1 MEIAGIHPMLYAFF
15 DADGALRRDG
25 FIRQAAAAEASGAA
39 GVAVL
44 GLGTEVHKLGR
55 DERER
60 AVEWTLGATG
70 GRLPVAVTIAG
81 GPEPDMID
89 AARRAE
95 AAGADWLLLQPPPP
109 PCPGPD
115 LVAHVSAVAG
125 AVGCPVAIQNAPEF
139 LGLGLTVDEIAAL
152 GRASPNVVAVKAE
165 CSAVAAGD
173 LVDALGGRLAVLN
186 GRAGLE
192 LTDNL
197 RAGVAG
203 MIPGIETADHQVACA
218 RAMAAGDEAE
228 AEAVYRSIL
237 PTLAFI
243 MQGLAQ
249 FTTYGKLI
257 AAARL
262 GIEPGPMRRPALE
275 PTARGEAWAERLA
288 RELGPLP
295 H

>member
-1 MEIAGIHPMLYAFF
+1 MAITGIHPMLYAFF
-15 DADGALRRDG
+15 DADGALRREG
-25 FIRQAAAAEASGAA
+25 FARQVAAVEASGAA

-44 GLGTEVHKLGR
+44 GLGTEVGKLGR
-55 DERER
+55 DERAR
-60 AVEWTLGATG
+60 AVEWTLEAAGR
-70 GRLPVAVTIAG
+70 RLPVAVTVPG
-81 GPEPDMID
+81 GPLPDMID
-89 AARRAE
+89 AASRAE
-95 AAGADWLLLQPPPP
+95 AAGAGWLVLQPPPP
-109 PCPGPD
+109 PCSGPD
-115 LVAHVSAVAG
+115 LVEIFAEVAG
-125 AVGCPVAIQNAPEF
+125 AVACPVAIQNAPEF
-139 LGLGLTVDEIAAL
+139 LGLGLAAEELAAL
-152 GRASPNVVAVKAE
+152 GRGSPNVAAVKAE
-165 CSAVAAGD
+165 CSAVAAGE
-173 LVDALGGRLAVLN
+173 LVDTLGEDLSVLN

-203 MIPGIETADHQVACA
+203 MIPGVETADLQVDCA

-228 AEAVYRSIL
+228 AEAIYRRIL

-257 AAARL
+257 AADRL
-262 GIEPGPMRRPALE
+262 GIAPGPMRRPALA
-275 PTARGEAWAERLA
+275 PTARGAAWAERLA

>member
-1 MEIAGIHPMLYAFF
+1 MEIAGIHPMLYALF
-15 DADGALRRDG
+15 DDHGALRREG
-25 FIRQAAAAEASGAA
+25 FVRQVAAAEASGAA

-55 DERER
+55 EERER
-60 AVEWTLGATG
+60 AVGWTIEAAG

-95 AAGADWLLLQPPPP
+95 AAGAGWLLLQPPPP

-115 LVAHVSAVAG
+115 LVARFAAVAA

-139 LGLGLTVDEIAAL
+139 LGLGLSADELAAL
-152 GRASPNVVAVKAE
+152 GRGSANVAAVKAE

-197 RAGVAG
+197 RAGAAG

-228 AEAVYRSIL
+228 ADALYRCIL

-262 GIEPGPMRRPALE
+262 GIPPGPMRRPALE
-275 PTARGEAWAERLA
+275 PTARGTAWAERLA